1 MSLINLFPTPIW
13 MAESESNEQLDKY
26 QQELAY
32 VMAVM
37 KEADMRNPWGDTVE
51 TSFKFGNSV
60 NIVDHM
66 PAFKEYIIKNVRAY
80 IRTPEDLPDP
90 GFIRESWW
98 NVSRRDGF
106 QHWHTHPRNDISG
119 VWFSKTNEQDGN
131 LMFKPTASALGHSLF
146 SPGFY
151 TVFPKVGKLVLF
163 PSWLEHAV
171 WLNNTDSERITV
183 SFNLKLINE

>member
-1 MSLINLFPTPIW
+1 MPIENLFSTPIW
-13 MAESESNEQLDKY
+13 IAESESSEELDLY

-32 VMAVM
+32 VMAIM

-51 TSFKFGNSV
+51 TSFKFGNTV
-60 NIVDHM
+60 NIIDHM
-66 PAFKEYIIKNVRAY
+66 PAFKNYLIKNVRKY
-80 IRTPEDLPDP
+80 LKTPENFPDTV
-90 GFIRESWW
+90 FIRESWW
-98 NVSRRDGF
+98 NISRRGGF
-106 QHWHTHPRNDISG
+106 QHWHSHPRNDISG
-119 VWFSKTNEQDGN
+119 VWFYQTNEQDGN
-131 LMFKPTASALGHSLF
+131 LMFKPTASALSHSLF